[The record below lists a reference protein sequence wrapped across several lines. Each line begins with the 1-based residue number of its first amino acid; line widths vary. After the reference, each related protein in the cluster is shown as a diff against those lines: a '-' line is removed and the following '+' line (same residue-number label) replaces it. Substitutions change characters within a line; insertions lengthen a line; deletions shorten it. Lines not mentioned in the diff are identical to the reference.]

1 MIKGKLH
8 EKVYI
13 GCHHFIFLI
22 IWNLNEHQQG
32 KYYTFKSLIE
42 LMGISYIPNE
52 WRLFIDSSKKSI
64 KAVLLYNGNTIGYI
78 KLWYS
83 VNMNES

>member
-1 MIKGKLH
+1 
-8 EKVYI
+8 
-13 GCHHFIFLI
+13 
-22 IWNLNEHQQG
+22 
-32 KYYTFKSLIE
+32 
-42 LMGISYIPNE
+42 MGISYIPNE

-78 KLWYS
+78 PLGYS